1 MSNKELLLSVV
12 TKDNVKYLSR
22 KINTLSQYIF
32 NSDDS
37 FWGTVEDEHENTAYE
52 RIMLLDNIISYME
65 HQDMFVPRTI
75 EYLIHFEQI
84 EMNIIKLI
92 LEDQFKE
99 VKTKNYTQLLTAYE
113 VLLRNNCGLVLGA
126 RKED

>member
-1 MSNKELLLSVV
+1 MNNKELLLSVV

-37 FWGTVEDEHENTAYE
+37 FWGTVEDEHGNTAYE
-52 RIMLLDNIISYME
+52 RVMLLNNIIEYM
-65 HQDMFVPRTI
+65 DTDNMFIPMAI
-75 EYLIHFEQI
+75 HSLIHFEQI
-84 EMNIIKLI
+84 EMKIIELI
-92 LEDQFKE
+92 LSDQFKE
-99 VKTKNYTQLLTAYE
+99 VNMKNYTQLLSAYKA
-113 VLLRNNCGLVLGA
+113 LLKKNCGLVLGA